1 LLLLEIECFDG
12 MTMEA
17 GRARLYRGNQ
27 LATGVKIYPLGSH
40 NEGICECGE
49 KLRDCRGKVLEYTRE
64 LTGREATDRW
74 ANRSVGGTSRSHMV
88 TPHRDFSH
96 GDF

>member
-1 LLLLEIECFDG
+1 MLLLEIECFDG

-40 NEGICECGE
+40 NEGICECGD
-49 KLRDCRGKVLEYTRE
+49 KLWNRRGEGSRIHERIDHTR
-64 LTGREATDRW
+64 
-74 ANRSVGGTSRSHMV
+74 GG
-88 TPHRDFSH
+88 
-96 GDF
+96 